1 MPARRAS
8 SPDGLAKLET
18 ELMSNEA
25 EKTAQ
30 KKANLRLALILFA
43 VAAAFFGGI
52 VLRFALLGG

>member
-1 MPARRAS
+1 
-8 SPDGLAKLET
+8 
-18 ELMSNEA
+18 MSNEA